1 MGITPA
7 IPAIPLSFSVSAA
20 VLLPLDSVSL
30 VTYQAGYYK
39 ITDMFKPGHHLG
51 GPGCHHRG
59 RHVPYRKASRSDVAL
74 RPFTGESMPSAPES
88 AILTATIPGINQM
101 WAQLLFLAAKQEHAR
116 GTYRYL
122 YDDPEHSFYFLEKGR
137 VTILHGA
144 TNGRVQDM
152 LYMQSGTLFNVS
164 LALGSSLT
172 HFLDAGCQFYC
183 LTNVTVWK
191 FPGSLLHDQDF
202 IRSHPAF
209 IENLMSSIGLKLLL
223 MHNTLSNSGTAPPLS
238 KLCRFYLNMSQASG
252 NARELSSGISQTK
265 LANLLGIHRVSLLR
279 VIQKLKRDGALQEL
293 TRDRLV
299 IKDPKWLRSLAMQ

>member
-209 IENLMSSIGLKLLL
+209 IENPMSSIGLKLLL
-223 MHNTLSNSGTAPPLS
+223 MHNTLSNSGTAPPL
-238 KLCRFYLNMSQASG
+238 KALPLLPQHVAGQRQRPGTFARHIPDQACQSARYPQGIFAARHSEAEARRRTSRAHQRTARHQRSG
-252 NARELSSGISQTK
+252 EAAR
-265 LANLLGIHRVSLLR
+265 A
-279 VIQKLKRDGALQEL
+279 
-293 TRDRLV
+293 
-299 IKDPKWLRSLAMQ
+299 LAMQ